1 MSVNIGDVVFVK
13 TSKGQQEINDRTFG
27 LASRLRRALILV
39 DGQKAA
45 MALRDMLLG
54 LDADALLIELQAQG
68 FIEQR
73 ASATRPAATVAAPLS
88 ASQPA
93 LARSPAAVQPATAV
107 PAPAPAPVTTP
118 TPIEI
123 EEVEIRDVAEAVAEP
138 VIDPQMI
145 LQAQVLMVESAN
157 QFLGLMARQ
166 LILEIEGIKDA
177 ASLKRVIGRW
187 NMSLRQSRKPPEQI
201 DRYVLAVRTLVG
213 I

>member
-1 MSVNIGDVVFVK
+1 MVDMSVNISDVVFVK
-13 TSKGQQEINDRTFG
+13 TSKGQQEINERTFG

-45 MALRDMLLG
+45 LALRDMLLG

-73 ASATRPAATVAAPLS
+73 AATPKAA
-88 ASQPA
+88 QP
-93 LARSPAAVQPATAV
+93 AV
-107 PAPAPAPVTTP
+107 PAPVRGPATLQPAAPPTDRAPASEVVL
-118 TPIEI
+118 EV
-123 EEVEIRDVAEAVAEP
+123 EEVDIHDVVEPTAEAM
-138 VIDPQMI
+138 IDPQMI